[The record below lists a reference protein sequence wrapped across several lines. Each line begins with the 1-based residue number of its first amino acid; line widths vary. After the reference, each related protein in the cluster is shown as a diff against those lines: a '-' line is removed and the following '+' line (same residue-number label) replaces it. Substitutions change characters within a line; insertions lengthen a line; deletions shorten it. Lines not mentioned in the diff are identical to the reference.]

1 MNRVWKGLALAL
13 SFGLCTS
20 FALAQSYPAKPIRT
34 VVPYPAGG
42 YYDVMG
48 RQIGQKLSRA
58 LGQPVVV
65 ENRAGANG
73 IIGTEYTAKS
83 APDGYTIMVG
93 GIGPHGINPS
103 LYKQLPYDVV
113 RDFAPIVQIANQ
125 PNILVV
131 NSASRFR
138 SVQDIVA
145 AARANPGHVTYASN
159 GAGSSQHLSAALF
172 ALTMGLQLTHVPYKG
187 AGPATTAM
195 LAGEADHLFG
205 GPVDMMSHIKS
216 GRFRPLAVTSTKR
229 LPAFPHL
236 PTMAEAGVPHY
247 EISTWFG
254 YFAPAGTPAEIVD
267 RLNAEI
273 NKALQEPDTRT
284 VLEAQGSVELV
295 GGSKE
300 KFGEF
305 VKAEIAKWAKVVKE
319 SGATVE

>member
-1 MNRVWKGLALAL
+1 MNAGWKLVALSLTLWGSLALAQ
-13 SFGLCTS
+13 G
-20 FALAQSYPAKPIRT
+20 YPTKPIRT

-42 YYDVMG
+42 YYDMIG
-48 RQIGQKLSRA
+48 RQVGQKLSRA
-58 LGQPVVV
+58 LGQPVLV

-73 IIGTEYTAKS
+73 IIGTDFTAKS

-103 LYKQLPYDVV
+103 LYKKLPYDAV
-113 RDFAPIVQIANQ
+113 RDFAPVVQIARQ

-131 NSASRFR
+131 NAASKFY

-145 AARANPGHVTYASN
+145 AARAKPGHVTYASN
-159 GAGSSQHLSAALF
+159 GAGSSQHLSATLF
-172 ALTMGLQLTHVPYKG
+172 ALTMGLQLIHVPYKG
-187 AGPATTAM
+187 GAPALTAM

-205 GPVDMMSHIKS
+205 GPSEMVPHIKS
-216 GRFRPLAVTSTKR
+216 GKLRALAVTSTKR
-229 LPAFPHL
+229 LPAFPDV
-236 PTMAEAGVPHY
+236 PTMVEAGVPSY

-273 NKALQEPDTRT
+273 NRALQEPDTRT
-284 VLEAQGSVELV
+284 ALEAQGSVELV
-295 GGSKE
+295 GGSKQQ
-300 KFGEF
+300 FGDL
-305 VKAEIAKWAKVVKE
+305 VKAEIAKWARIVKE